1 MSGDHA
7 ARLTRWFADR
17 VGPVNDLTMSSLPWH
32 SATFAG
38 MRYQIAFSAA
48 IELPAEKLTE
58 GEIAI
63 GTGFVADIGASV
75 TRLGETYR
83 YRIDV
88 LVVDEA

>member
-1 MSGDHA
+1 MSGKHG
-7 ARLTRWFADR
+7 ARLVRWFGDR
-17 VGPVNDLTMSSLPWH
+17 VGPLDDLAISSVPWH

-38 MRYQIAFSAA
+38 TRYGLAFSTV
-48 IELPAEKLTE
+48 TE
-58 GEIAI
+58 MPTETLVESDFAI

-75 TRLGETYR
+75 TRLGEAWR